1 MLPERCRLA
10 ALDAAAGSSDALV
23 ANIEGLRP
31 EEIAEIQSD
40 FLEECGMSLDLKGQ
54 MSLF

>member
-1 MLPERCRLA
+1 MLPDRCRLA
-10 ALDAAAGSSDALV
+10 ALDTVGAGAALV

-31 EEIAEIQSD
+31 DEIAEIQGD